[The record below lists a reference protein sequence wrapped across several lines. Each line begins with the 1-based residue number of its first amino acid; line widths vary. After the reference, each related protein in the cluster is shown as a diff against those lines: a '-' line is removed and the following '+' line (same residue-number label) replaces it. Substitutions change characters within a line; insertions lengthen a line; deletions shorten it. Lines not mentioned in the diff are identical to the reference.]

1 MFAGHTANIL
11 VSVISS
17 CIIRFHERVELRLH
31 SNSPGTTT
39 PNPMQGFHGDTGIC
53 QTGMCLLMLG
63 LSSRSSQLVFVSI
76 RVSICETVTVG
87 RGRCLRAS
95 CNINIACTSVFHHLR
110 GVTENTGG
118 RLGSAKG
125 SDERLRARPPSS
137 LTASEHPVLS
147 TSSLTSTLPV
157 TIETT
162 VDERLSPRQIWWC

>member
-95 CNINIACTSVFHHLR
+95 CNINIACSSVFHHLR

-118 RLGSAKG
+118 RLGSAKEEAAM
-125 SDERLRARPPSS
+125 SVCEHVPPPLAQHQNTPSYPPPPSR
-137 LTASEHPVLS
+137 
-147 TSSLTSTLPV
+147 LPF
-157 TIETT
+157 
-162 VDERLSPRQIWWC
+162 L